1 MKKSLLVLSLGLSL
15 GLISCSSEVTETVN
29 TETQNSVIS
38 IENPRIRTPLGQ
50 NPNTGG
56 YMIIKNTG
64 SETDTLLSVSCDCAE
79 SVEIHEMKHEGGM
92 MKMQPVMNGLTI
104 APGEEIALAPGGLH
118 LMIMAIKPQMR
129 TDNEVELKLEFA
141 KAKTVI
147 VEAEL
152 TDKP

>member
-1 MKKSLLVLSLGLSL
+1 MKKSLISLSLGLSL
-15 GLISCSSEVTETVN
+15 GLISCTSQVTETVD
-29 TETQNSVIS
+29 TEPQDSVIS

-64 SETDTLLSVSCDCAE
+64 SEADTLLSVSCDCAE
-79 SVEIHEMKHEGGM
+79 SVEIHEMKHEAGM
-92 MKMQPVMNGLTI
+92 MKMQPVMNGLSI
-104 APGEEIALAPGGLH
+104 APGKEVTLAPGGLH
-118 LMIMAIKPQMR
+118 LMIMAVKPEMR